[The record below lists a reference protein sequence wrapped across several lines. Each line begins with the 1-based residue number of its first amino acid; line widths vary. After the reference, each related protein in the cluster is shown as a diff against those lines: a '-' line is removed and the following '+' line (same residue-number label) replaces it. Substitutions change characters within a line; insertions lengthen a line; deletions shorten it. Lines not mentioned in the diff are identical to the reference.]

1 MKYVLC
7 WIINK
12 LRTFNY
18 ILSQLLNTLK
28 WITFNLCSFNINML
42 SLVVLHP
49 ERNRRRLRDSRQSDH
64 DNFAVPERS
73 ENVWISLGEADGLY
87 GQLEGEGGDQ
97 VDGVEVPHTQ
107 VAVLV
112 SVQKVVVAGQQTWV
126 SHDKWKSILNTRRG
140 DEHQNRGVS
149 GYFPRRKEPKYM
161 YSRQESLCY
170 FGDHWNGGIP
180 YRTFK
185 NRNNEGRG
193 HNMLKVDLLWYVF
206 MYF

>member
-28 WITFNLCSFNINML
+28 RITFNLCSFNINML

-140 DEHQNRGVS
+140 DEHQNRERGIRLHTEKKRAGIYVLQARIS
-149 GYFPRRKEPKYM
+149 VILMTIETVG
-161 YSRQESLCY
+161 SLT
-170 FGDHWNGGIP
+170 GLSKTKTMRVAGI
-180 YRTFK
+180 TC
-185 NRNNEGRG
+185 
-193 HNMLKVDLLWYVF
+193 
-206 MYF
+206 

>member
-1 MKYVLC
+1 MSAQYSSH
-7 WIINK
+7 
-12 LRTFNY
+12 NY
-18 ILSQLLNTLK
+18 K
-28 WITFNLCSFNINML
+28 ITL
-42 SLVVLHP
+42 SLVLLHP
-49 ERNRRRLRDSRQSDH
+49 ERGCRRLRDSRQSDH

-97 VDGVEVPHTQ
+97 VDGVEIPHTQ

-149 GYFPRRKEPKYM
+149 GYFPRRKEPEYM
-161 YSRQESLCY
+161 YSRQESLL
-170 FGDHWNGGIP
+170 FWWP
-180 YRTFK
+180 
-185 NRNNEGRG
+185 
-193 HNMLKVDLLWYVF
+193 LKRWDPLPDFQKQKQWGSRA
-206 MYF
+206 

>member
-140 DEHQNRGVS
+140 DEHQNRERGIRLHTEKKRAEIYVLQARIS
-149 GYFPRRKEPKYM
+149 VILMTIETVG
-161 YSRQESLCY
+161 SLT
-170 FGDHWNGGIP
+170 GLSKTKTMRVAGI
-180 YRTFK
+180 TC
-185 NRNNEGRG
+185 
-193 HNMLKVDLLWYVF
+193 
-206 MYF
+206 

>member
-97 VDGVEVPHTQ
+97 VDGVEVPHAQ

-140 DEHQNRGVS
+140 DEHQNRERGIRLHTEKKRAGIYVLQARIS
-149 GYFPRRKEPKYM
+149 VILMTIETVG
-161 YSRQESLCY
+161 SLT
-170 FGDHWNGGIP
+170 GLSKTKTMRVAGI
-180 YRTFK
+180 TC
-185 NRNNEGRG
+185 
-193 HNMLKVDLLWYVF
+193 
-206 MYF
+206 

>member
-97 VDGVEVPHTQ
+97 VDGVEVPHAQ

-140 DEHQNRGVS
+140 DEHQNRERGIRLHTEKKRAGIYVLQA
-149 GYFPRRKEPKYM
+149 RI
-161 YSRQESLCY
+161 SLL
-170 FGDHWNGGIP
+170 FW
-180 YRTFK
+180 
-185 NRNNEGRG
+185 
-193 HNMLKVDLLWYVF
+193 
-206 MYF
+206 